1 MSLREIPAA
10 EWPDFLEQF
19 SRGHRAWLATVD
31 RAVPGAPAH
40 VEAVERPLRSVT
52 PEMSAGRVVGIEI
65 RFQEDSQVPDAIR
78 IDAPTRVR
86 VNETEEGTAQ
96 GLEIQD
102 EDGECTRIR
111 FRAAPSTEILDGI
124 APGELPTK

>member
-1 MSLREIPAA
+1 MSVRDIPAA
-10 EWPDFLEQF
+10 EWPVFLEEF

-31 RAVPGAPAH
+31 RVDPGSLRH

-52 PEMSAGRVVGIEI
+52 PDMSARRVVGIEI
-65 RFQEDSQVPDAIR
+65 RFQEDSQARDAIR
-78 IDAPTRVR
+78 IEAPARLRVD
-86 VNETEEGTAQ
+86 ETTEGTAQ

-111 FRAAPSTEILDGI
+111 FRVAPLPETLDGI
-124 APGELPTK
+124 ARGELPAR